1 MDSMN
6 FKNDTDYAIVVS
18 SWIEQMRGL
27 SSLIDVLIPP
37 RTEKLVT
44 SSVGEWTIGSLF
56 EEREYYDQWNKSG
69 LPFTCRLAKFRS
81 EPCHSGDYTWNY
93 TESRFD
99 LKYENGV
106 VIWSKK

>member
-1 MDSMN
+1 MDSIT

-27 SSLIDVLIPP
+27 SSYIDVVIPP
-37 RTEKLVT
+37 RTEKIVT
-44 SSVGEWTIGSLF
+44 SSVGEWILGSLF
-56 EEREYYDQWNKSG
+56 EEREHYDTWNNSG
-69 LPFTCRLAKFRS
+69 LPFTCRLAKFRC
-81 EPCHSGDYTWNY
+81 EPCYSGDYTWNFI
-93 TESRFD
+93 ESRFD

>member
-1 MDSMN
+1 MDSMT
-6 FKNDTDYAIVVS
+6 FKNDTEYAIVVS

-27 SSLIDVLIPP
+27 SSYIDVLVPP
-37 RTEKLVT
+37 HTEQPVF
-44 SSVGEWTIGSLF
+44 SSVGEWILGSLF
-56 EEREYYDQWNKSG
+56 EEREYYDQWEKAN

-81 EPCHSGDYTWNY
+81 EQGYSGDYTWNFM
-93 TESRFD
+93 ESRFD